1 VEGSAGACADW
12 KEGELLD
19 EVGDEELEHMPRH
32 RIHALQLHQAA
43 LQQQQLPTRTY
54 IAIRCISVISRIR
67 RFLKLTTLFTS
78 VPNLRSV
85 CRSWI
90 RIPSDPEL
98 FQDPDPKFEF
108 WVGIQIINSN
118 IGSGSGNDP
127 ELDFCLQMVKIVQIP
142 KGFVT
147 SKVFVKT
154 VQQSNSEHF

>member
-98 FQDPDPKFEF
+98 FA
-108 WVGIQIINSN
+108 
-118 IGSGSGNDP
+118 GSGSEIRILGRDP
-127 ELDFCLQMVKIVQIP
+127 DHQFKYWFRIRKRSGIRFLLTNGENSTNSQRFCHI
-142 KGFVT
+142 KGFC
-147 SKVFVKT
+147 
-154 VQQSNSEHF
+154 